1 VSTVPPFLTDDE
13 ILQIVRPLVQPA
25 AIMRWF
31 RKNGFAD
38 LKPRPNGLPLVP
50 RTRFDAPAP
59 AAASKEPSAQ
69 PNIDGFNAKYGNKA
83 KIRVVK

>member
-1 VSTVPPFLTDDE
+1 MSTAPPFLTDDE

-31 RKNGFAD
+31 RNNGFAD

-50 RTRFDAPAP
+50 RSRFDAPMPVAGGT
-59 AAASKEPSAQ
+59 APSAQ
-69 PNIDGFNAKYGNKA
+69 PNVDAFCAKYGNKP